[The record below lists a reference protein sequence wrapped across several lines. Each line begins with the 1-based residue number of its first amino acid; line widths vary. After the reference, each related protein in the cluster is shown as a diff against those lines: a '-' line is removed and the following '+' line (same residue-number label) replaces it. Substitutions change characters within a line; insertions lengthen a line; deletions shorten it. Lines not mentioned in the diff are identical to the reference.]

1 MIADPLWSC
10 VMLLCGPLRYL
21 VIPAIMPCSFALSA
35 KPGDLRRYFRS
46 FAAATSG
53 CESYKVSLHLG
64 ILRDPA
70 NLINDETRR
79 MSRECPVNNG
89 RSTAALSLRKVSFL
103 SLDRMKIR
111 PSAETTS
118 SVIFPGR
125 LKMRDMKMRDQFAG
139 VENAGKVSMESQS
152 VKKCLKVVAIC
163 VQSYS
168 FSISLLDR

>member
-46 FAAATSG
+46 RAAATSG

-64 ILRDPA
+64 ILRDLT

-79 MSRECPVNNG
+79 MCCPVNDG
-89 RSTAALSLRKVSFL
+89 RSTAALSVRKVSFL

-139 VENAGKVSMESQS
+139 VENAGKVSMKSQS
-152 VKKCLKVVAIC
+152 VKKCLKVVVSVCRVIPS
-163 VQSYS
+163 V
-168 FSISLLDR
+168 